1 MISSTT
7 WRPRFGLGYSP
18 GRAAIVSS
26 FRLKRRARSRKQVRF
41 RVANTA
47 LHEAG
52 HMFGLPHCTE
62 PRCPMRDAEGTMS
75 STDDSEGHLGP
86 DCQAQLNSAAP
97 MER

>member
-41 RVANTA
+41 RVATTA